1 MSKNRATVVASNCG
15 QRFHAWT
22 VLVCLTIS
30 SVNGGTTRNMPLSGD
45 GRRDVFD
52 ETAGSVDDWLP
63 NTFTL
68 NENRLI
74 VSSGRG
80 DPLSPNIDTC
90 VPIPKNMSLC
100 HGVEYSKMRLPNL
113 LGHDT
118 MAEVIQQSASW
129 IPLPNTGCHPDTRQ
143 FLCSLFTPV
152 CLDQGL
158 DRPIYPCRSLCEA
171 VQAGCEGRMRTYGFS
186 WPEML
191 NCSKYPV
198 DNDMCIP
205 PLTPTVQEPRQGEQ
219 NDNKALFIE
228 CTIRFINKMIY

>member
-1 MSKNRATVVASNCG
+1 VTC
-15 QRFHAWT
+15 
-22 VLVCLTIS
+22 
-30 SVNGGTTRNMPLSGD
+30 GTTRNSQTSSTEGLS
-45 GRRDVFD
+45 RRGGGGVFD
-52 ETAGSVDDWLP
+52 ETASGAVDDWLP

-80 DPLSPNIDTC
+80 DPLSPNVDAC

-205 PLTPTVQEPRQGEQ
+205 PLTPTVQEPRQGQ
-219 NDNKALFIE
+219 YLP
-228 CTIRFINKMIY
+228 